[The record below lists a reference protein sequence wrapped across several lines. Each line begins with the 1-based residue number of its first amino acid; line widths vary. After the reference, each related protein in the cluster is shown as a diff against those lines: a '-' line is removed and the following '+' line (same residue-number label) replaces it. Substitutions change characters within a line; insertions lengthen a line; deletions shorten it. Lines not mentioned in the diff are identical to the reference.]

1 MISVIFITGLFF
13 FFHFRGFFIIDKS
26 EREKFIS
33 EIKNSPQLPEKF
45 YTIYNIIHP
54 HSLEPKS
61 WMHFI
66 NHQAGENRYCAC
78 RELVYAGLYPF
89 YTKAWDIIPIITM
102 VEKYATQE
110 ECLNYYIHKK
120 IEGENIDIQN
130 INELGD
136 SEIAELILLIDNPS
150 YYNKMRYP
158 ERVHNRV
165 SEILNKLNK

>member
-1 MISVIFITGLFF
+1 MISVIFIIGLFS

-45 YTIYNIIHP
+45 YTIYNIIYP

-61 WMHFI
+61 LMHFI

-78 RELVYAGLYPF
+78 RETVYAGLYPF

-102 VEKYATQE
+102 VEKYTTQE
-110 ECLNYYIHKK
+110 ECLNYYIRKK
-120 IEGENIDIQN
+120 IKDENIDIQN

-136 SEIAELILLIDNPS
+136 SEIVELLLLIDNPS
-150 YYNKMRYP
+150 YYNKKQHP
-158 ERVHNRV
+158 ERVQNEIN
-165 SEILNKLNK
+165 EILNKLNK

>member
-66 NHQAGENRYCAC
+66 NHQAGENSYCAC
-78 RELVYAGLYPF
+78 SDAFFAGLYPL
-89 YTKAWDIIPIITM
+89 YTKTMDRISIINLI
-102 VEKYATQE
+102 EKYATQE

-120 IEGENIDIQN
+120 IKDENIDIQN
-130 INELGD
+130 INVSGD
-136 SEIAELILLIDNPS
+136 SEIAELILLIENPS
-150 YYNKMRYP
+150 YYNKKRYP